1 MIRLNL
7 LTSVF
12 LIATL
17 NNVAWSMQDTTGKK
31 AEVASTGTVAQVEKG
46 SATGEDSI
54 SSKDGERSTPDVNT
68 TDGNEVSGI
77 EVDPD
82 EAKAAIENYQKMTQS
97 SEVDLPWDYSP
108 YKVLIWL
115 ISDSPDISVST
126 IEQPLRKFLDRD
138 YSAIWRVSIA
148 KAPRAVANAAH
159 RNMAGMDYNSITAA
173 DPVLAVKRTHKD
185 AVRIRVAENVA
196 RYVNKVYGTRGRI
209 EEVKWRAALLGDET
223 VSGVGPRMEVV
234 DGDAVAVRE
243 LWADEATEAVLVS
256 RGAARTLDEPEAKVV
271 LPKLADLVS
280 RSVESYDKI
289 FVVKLQTNE
298 VPAQVSVLEMDT
310 LMRHFGPVA
319 KMQSGSRHT
328 LTTTIGKTITRA
340 FAPVVRIDNAGQK
353 AATGLLRASGLIV
366 DDDSPANLKVGDVLE
381 PMTRKNDRNGKPF
394 IIGPVDWAFLNVTA
408 FEGRNVKMDFHAGRA
423 GGLQGRKNKRTFR
436 TALKVRPFEEATIVR
451 LHLQREPNV
460 PMIGYELYEKE
471 LYSKKM
477 TFVGRTDWD
486 GRMRVEPSED
496 RLRLLYVK
504 NGGAVLARLPIVP
517 GLHALDVADLSGD
530 DTRLQAEAYIRGV
543 QNAIIDLVAVRE
555 LFKARIRLRLER
567 SEMPKAEALMVAL
580 RDQPSN
586 EVLAN
591 DMGKKQTYFNNLLK
605 SSPNQRAKVDQM
617 FSVTRDLLTTHINGK
632 LVSDLEAELRAA
644 AKNGGKAPKKDE

>member
-1 MIRLNL
+1 MIRWNL
-7 LTSVF
+7 LTTVF

-31 AEVASTGTVAQVEKG
+31 AEVASTGTVAQVEKD

-68 TDGNEVSGI
+68 TDGDEVSGI

-328 LTTTIGKTITRA
+328 LTQR
-340 FAPVVRIDNAGQK
+340 
-353 AATGLLRASGLIV
+353 GL
-366 DDDSPANLKVGDVLE
+366 N
-381 PMTRKNDRNGKPF
+381 
-394 IIGPVDWAFLNVTA
+394 
-408 FEGRNVKMDFHAGRA
+408 
-423 GGLQGRKNKRTFR
+423 NK
-436 TALKVRPFEEATIVR
+436 
-451 LHLQREPNV
+451 
-460 PMIGYELYEKE
+460 
-471 LYSKKM
+471 
-477 TFVGRTDWD
+477 
-486 GRMRVEPSED
+486 
-496 RLRLLYVK
+496 
-504 NGGAVLARLPIVP
+504 
-517 GLHALDVADLSGD
+517 
-530 DTRLQAEAYIRGV
+530 
-543 QNAIIDLVAVRE
+543 
-555 LFKARIRLRLER
+555 
-567 SEMPKAEALMVAL
+567 
-580 RDQPSN
+580 
-586 EVLAN
+586 
-591 DMGKKQTYFNNLLK
+591 K
-605 SSPNQRAKVDQM
+605 SR
-617 FSVTRDLLTTHINGK
+617 
-632 LVSDLEAELRAA
+632 
-644 AKNGGKAPKKDE
+644 